1 MYNVEKMLSDKVETQ
16 TTTEAATAVSHSEL
30 LYEISR
36 HKSES
41 LLKLSEKPLQW
52 WRIHRYSFPH
62 LAELAQKYLAIVAT
76 STTSERL
83 FSTAGNIINSKRAA
97 LSTEYVNEL
106 VFLHE
111 NSPAIHNLPYKKLH
125 CECEQCIEK

>member
-1 MYNVEKMLSDKVETQ
+1 MLSDKFEIQ

-30 LYEISR
+30 MHAEISR
-36 HKSES
+36 YKSEP

-52 WRIHRYSFPH
+52 WRIHRHSFPH

-76 STTSERL
+76 STSERL
-83 FSTAGNIINSKRAA
+83 FSTAGNIINSKRAV
-97 LSTEYVNEL
+97 LSTEHVNEL